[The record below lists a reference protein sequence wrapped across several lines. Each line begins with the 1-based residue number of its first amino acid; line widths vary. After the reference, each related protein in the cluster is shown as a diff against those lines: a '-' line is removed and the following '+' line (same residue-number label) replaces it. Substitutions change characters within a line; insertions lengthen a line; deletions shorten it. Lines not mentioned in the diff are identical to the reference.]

1 VNVEVAT
8 AEKGKMAEEDKD
20 GWTEV
25 EVDNQPDEDKGEI
38 EIETPVSEDVAPAV
52 EDNET
57 VRDEENEP
65 ELEGIETKGAEKRIR
80 HLIKQR
86 KERDEQLNEVKTE
99 LNQLRYQM
107 AEAGKLKFDYDGA
120 LASAREG
127 EISSKLENA
136 RTKFKDAYE
145 AGNKDGV
152 LEAQE
157 ELSEAKTDLKLLDQR
172 KGWIKQQAEQ
182 YSNEQERRKHQ
193 YENTQTANIEP
204 LAQEWAE
211 NNKWFGKNRT
221 RTAVALSIDAELKE
235 QGEDPSDPSFYKKVD
250 SRLNEEL
257 PDKDSEEATPS
268 KPRQVVAGRS
278 RSPASKK
285 VKLTSE
291 DVRLA
296 KKWSIPLERY
306 AAEKAKADKADG
318 DYTTVV

>member
-1 VNVEVAT
+1 
-8 AEKGKMAEEDKD
+8 MAEEEDKG
-20 GWTEV
+20 GWTEI
-25 EVDNQPDEDKGEI
+25 EVSDQPTDSKEEI
-38 EIETPVSEDVAPAV
+38 EIETPVSEDMSPAAEV
-52 EDNET
+52 IEAVQGEEEDQEK
-57 VRDEENEP
+57 DAP

-80 HLIKQR
+80 QLIKQR
-86 KERDEQLNEVKTE
+86 KERDEELDKARAE

-107 AEAGKLKFDYDGA
+107 SEVGKLKFDYDDA
-120 LASAREG
+120 LASAKEG
-127 EISSKLENA
+127 EISSRLENA

-157 ELSEAKTDLKLLDQR
+157 ELSEAKTDLKLLDQQ
-172 KGWIKQQAEQ
+172 KGWIKQQAEE
-182 YSNEQERRKHQ
+182 YSNEQQRRKTQ
-193 YENTQTANIEP
+193 YENSETASIDP

-211 NNKWFGKNRT
+211 KNKWFGKNRT

-235 QGEDPSDPSFYKKVD
+235 QGEDPSDPSFYEKVD
-250 SRLNEEL
+250 FRLREEL
-257 PDKDSEEATPS
+257 PEKFSEEATPS

-296 KKWSIPLERY
+296 KKWSIPLEKY

>member
-1 VNVEVAT
+1 
-8 AEKGKMAEEDKD
+8 MAEEDKD

-250 SRLNEEL
+250 DRLNEEL

>member
-1 VNVEVAT
+1 M
-8 AEKGKMAEEDKD
+8 AEEEDKD

-25 EVDNQPDEDKGEI
+25 EVDNQPNEDKEEI
-38 EIETPVSEDVAPAV
+38 EIETPVSEDVSLAV

-86 KERDEQLNEVKTE
+86 KERDEQLNEVRTE

-120 LASAREG
+120 LASAKEG

-182 YSNEQERRKHQ
+182 YSDEQERRKAQ
-193 YENTQTANIEP
+193 YENTQTANVDP

-211 NNKWFGKNRT
+211 KNKWFGKNRT

-250 SRLNEEL
+250 SRLHEEL

>member
-1 VNVEVAT
+1 M
-8 AEKGKMAEEDKD
+8 AEEEDKD

-25 EVDNQPDEDKGEI
+25 EVADQPNEDKEEL
-38 EIETPVSEDVAPAV
+38 EIETPVSEDVSLAV
-52 EDNET
+52 KDNET

-80 HLIKQR
+80 QLIKQR

-120 LASAREG
+120 LASAKEG

-182 YSNEQERRKHQ
+182 YSDEQERRKAQ
-193 YENTQTANIEP
+193 YENTQTANVDP

-211 NNKWFGKNRT
+211 KNKWFGKNRT

-250 SRLNEEL
+250 SRLHEEL

>member
-1 VNVEVAT
+1 M
-8 AEKGKMAEEDKD
+8 AEEEDKD

-25 EVDNQPDEDKGEI
+25 EVADQPNEDKEEL
-38 EIETPVSEDVAPAV
+38 EIETPVSEDVSLAV
-52 EDNET
+52 KDNET

-80 HLIKQR
+80 QLIKQR

-120 LASAREG
+120 LASAKEG

-157 ELSEAKTDLKLLDQR
+157 ELSEAKTDLKLLDQQ
-172 KGWIKQQAEQ
+172 KGWIKQQAEE
-182 YSNEQERRKHQ
+182 YSNEQERQKTQ
-193 YENTQTANIEP
+193 YENSKTANIDP

-211 NNKWFGKNRT
+211 KNKWFGKNRT

-250 SRLNEEL
+250 SRLHEEL

>member
-1 VNVEVAT
+1 
-8 AEKGKMAEEDKD
+8 MAEEEDKG
-20 GWTEV
+20 GWTEI
-25 EVDNQPDEDKGEI
+25 EVSDQPTDSKEEI
-38 EIETPVSEDVAPAV
+38 EIETPVSEDMSPAAEV
-52 EDNET
+52 IEAVQGEEEDQEK
-57 VRDEENEP
+57 DAP

-80 HLIKQR
+80 QLIKQR
-86 KERDEQLNEVKTE
+86 KERDEELDKARAE

-107 AEAGKLKFDYDGA
+107 SEVGKLKFDYDDA
-120 LASAREG
+120 LASAKEG
-127 EISSKLENA
+127 EISSRLENA

-157 ELSEAKTDLKLLDQR
+157 ELSEAKTDLKLLDQQ
-172 KGWIKQQAEQ
+172 KGWIKQQAEE
-182 YSNEQERRKHQ
+182 YSNEQQRRKTQ
-193 YENTQTANIEP
+193 YENSETASIDP
-204 LAQEWAE
+204 LAQAWAE
-211 NNKWFGKNRT
+211 KHKWFGMNRT

-235 QGEDPSDPSFYKKVD
+235 QGEDPSDPSFYEKVD
-250 SRLNEEL
+250 FRLREEL
-257 PDKDSEEATPS
+257 PEKFSEEATPS

-296 KKWSIPLERY
+296 KKWSIPLEKY
-306 AAEKAKADKADG
+306 AAEKAKAERSDG

>member
-1 VNVEVAT
+1 
-8 AEKGKMAEEDKD
+8 MAEENKD
-20 GWTEV
+20 GWTEI
-25 EVDNQPDEDKGEI
+25 EVSDQPTDSKEEI
-38 EIETPVSEDVAPAV
+38 EIETPVSEDVSPAV
-52 EDNET
+52 EVMET
-57 VRDEENEP
+57 VKGEEEDQEKDEP

-80 HLIKQR
+80 QLIKQR
-86 KERDEQLNEVKTE
+86 KERDEELEKVKAE
-99 LNQLRYQM
+99 INQLRYQM
-107 AEAGKLKFDYDGA
+107 SEVGKLKFDYDDA
-120 LASAREG
+120 LVSAKEG
-127 EISSKLENA
+127 EISSRLENA

-145 AGNKDGV
+145 SGNKDGV

-157 ELSEAKTDLKLLDQR
+157 ELSEAKTDLKLLDQQ
-172 KGWIKQQAEQ
+172 KGWIKQQAEE
-182 YSNEQERRKHQ
+182 YSNEQKRRKTQ
-193 YENTQTANIEP
+193 YENSETANIDP

-211 NNKWFGKNRT
+211 KNKWFGKNRT

-235 QGEDPSDPSFYKKVD
+235 QGEDPSDPSFYEKVD
-250 SRLNEEL
+250 ARLREEL
-257 PDKDSEEATPS
+257 PEKNSEEATPQ

-296 KKWSIPLERY
+296 KKWSIPLEKY

>member
-1 VNVEVAT
+1 
-8 AEKGKMAEEDKD
+8 MAEEEDKG
-20 GWTEV
+20 GWTEI
-25 EVDNQPDEDKGEI
+25 EVSDQPTDSKEEI
-38 EIETPVSEDVAPAV
+38 EIETPVSEDVSPAAEV
-52 EDNET
+52 IEAVQGKEEDQEK
-57 VRDEENEP
+57 DAP

-80 HLIKQR
+80 QLIKQR
-86 KERDEQLNEVKTE
+86 KERDEELDKARAE

-107 AEAGKLKFDYDGA
+107 SEVGKLKFDYDDA
-120 LASAREG
+120 LASAKEG
-127 EISSKLENA
+127 EISSRLENA

-157 ELSEAKTDLKLLDQR
+157 ELSEAKTDLKLLDQQ
-172 KGWIKQQAEQ
+172 KGWIKQQAEE
-182 YSNEQERRKHQ
+182 YSNEQQRRKTQ
-193 YENTQTANIEP
+193 YENSETASIDP

-211 NNKWFGKNRT
+211 RNKWFGKNRT

-235 QGEDPSDPSFYKKVD
+235 QGEDPSDPSFYEKVD
-250 SRLNEEL
+250 TRLREEL
-257 PDKDSEEATPS
+257 PENFSEEATPS

-296 KKWSIPLERY
+296 KKWSIPLEKY

>member
-1 VNVEVAT
+1 M
-8 AEKGKMAEEDKD
+8 AEEEDKD

-25 EVDNQPDEDKGEI
+25 EVADQPNEDKEEL
-38 EIETPVSEDVAPAV
+38 EIETPVSEDVSLAV
-52 EDNET
+52 KDNET

-80 HLIKQR
+80 QLIKQR

-120 LASAREG
+120 LASAKEG

-152 LEAQE
+152 FEAQE
-157 ELSEAKTDLKLLDQR
+157 ELSEAKTDLKLLDQQ
-172 KGWIKQQAEQ
+172 KGWIKQQAEE
-182 YSNEQERRKHQ
+182 YSNEQERQKTQ
-193 YENTQTANIEP
+193 YENSKTANIDP

-211 NNKWFGKNRT
+211 KNKWFGKNRT

-250 SRLNEEL
+250 SRLHEEL

>member
-1 VNVEVAT
+1 
-8 AEKGKMAEEDKD
+8 MAEEEEKD

-25 EVDNQPDEDKGEI
+25 EVDNQPNEDKEEI
-38 EIETPVSEDVAPAV
+38 EIETPVSEDVSLAV
-52 EDNET
+52 KANET
-57 VRDEENEP
+57 VEYEEEDKKEDEP

-86 KERDEQLNEVKTE
+86 KDRDEELGKVRTE

-107 AEAGKLKFDYDGA
+107 SEVGKLKFNYDDA
-120 LASAREG
+120 LASAKEG
-127 EISSKLENA
+127 ELSSRLENA

-157 ELSEAKTDLKLLDQR
+157 ELSEAKTDLKLLDQQ
-172 KGWIKQQAEQ
+172 KGWIKQQAEE
-182 YSNEQERRKHQ
+182 YSNEQERQKTQ
-193 YENTQTANIEP
+193 YENSKTANIDP

-211 NNKWFGKNRT
+211 KNKWFGKNRT

-250 SRLNEEL
+250 SRLHEEL

>member
-1 VNVEVAT
+1 
-8 AEKGKMAEEDKD
+8 MAEEEDKG
-20 GWTEV
+20 GWTEI
-25 EVDNQPDEDKGEI
+25 EVSDQPTDSKEEI
-38 EIETPVSEDVAPAV
+38 EIETPVSEDVSPAAEV
-52 EDNET
+52 IEAVQGEKEDQEK
-57 VRDEENEP
+57 DEP

-80 HLIKQR
+80 QLIKQR
-86 KERDEQLNEVKTE
+86 KERDEELGKARAE

-107 AEAGKLKFDYDGA
+107 SEVGKLKFDYDDA
-120 LASAREG
+120 LASAKEG
-127 EISSKLENA
+127 EISSRLENA

-145 AGNKDGV
+145 SGNKDGV

-157 ELSEAKTDLKLLDQR
+157 ELSEAKTDLKLLDQQ
-172 KGWIKQQAEQ
+172 KGWIKQQAEE
-182 YSNEQERRKHQ
+182 YSNEQQRRKTQ
-193 YENTQTANIEP
+193 YENSETASIDP

-211 NNKWFGKNRT
+211 KNKWFGKNRT

-235 QGEDPSDPSFYKKVD
+235 QGEDPSDPSFYEKVD
-250 SRLNEEL
+250 FRLREEL
-257 PDKDSEEATPS
+257 PEKFSEEATPS

-296 KKWSIPLERY
+296 KKWSIPLEKY

>member
-1 VNVEVAT
+1 M
-8 AEKGKMAEEDKD
+8 AEEEDKD
-20 GWTEV
+20 GWTEI
-25 EVDNQPDEDKGEI
+25 EVPDQPDENKEELEI
-38 EIETPVSEDVAPAV
+38 EASVSQDVSPSVEVEEVVQNAETGKEEDA
-52 EDNET
+52 
-57 VRDEENEP
+57 P

-80 HLIKQR
+80 QLIKQR
-86 KERDEQLNEVKTE
+86 KDRDEELVKTREE

-107 AEAGKLKFDYDGA
+107 AEAGKLKFDYDDA
-120 LASAREG
+120 LATAKEG
-127 EISSKLENA
+127 EISSRLENA
-136 RTKFKDAYE
+136 RNKFKDAYE
-145 AGNKDGV
+145 SGNKDGV

-157 ELSEAKTDLKLLDQR
+157 ELSEAKTDLKLLDQQ
-172 KGWIKQQAEQ
+172 KGWIKQQAEE
-182 YSNEQERRKHQ
+182 YSSEQKRRKTQ
-193 YENTQTANIEP
+193 YENSQTANVDP

-211 NNKWFGKNRT
+211 KNKWFGKNRT

-235 QGEDPSDPSFYKKVD
+235 QGEDPSDPSFYEKVD
-250 SRLNEEL
+250 SRLREEL
-257 PDKDSEEATPS
+257 PEKGSEEATPS

-306 AAEKAKADKADG
+306 AAEKAKADRADG